1 MIGGMFFVWPICSL
15 PMVQPLKI
23 SNTNSPNPYES
34 TAGTGWDLIAV
45 QPELTASGGVYL
57 PESGTT
63 LPYVFI
69 DQPS

>member
-1 MIGGMFFVWPICSL
+1 
-15 PMVQPLKI
+15 MVQLLKI

-34 TAGTGWDLIAV
+34 IADTGWALIAAH
-45 QPELTASGGVYL
+45 PELTASGGVYL

-69 DQPS
+69 DQSS